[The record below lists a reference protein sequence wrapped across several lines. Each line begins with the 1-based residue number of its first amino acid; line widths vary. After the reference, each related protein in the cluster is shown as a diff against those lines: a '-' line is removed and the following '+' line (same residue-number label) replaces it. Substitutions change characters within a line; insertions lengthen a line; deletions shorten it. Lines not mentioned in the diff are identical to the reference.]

1 MHTLNNISNN
11 LVNLTYRGHEVAQH
25 AAENEENLG
34 DVLLHHIGDTHALEI
49 FSLRISLPE
58 FPKLFGIDL
67 SITKHVVMLWLAAVL
82 VFLVFNYGL
91 KWNRMIP
98 KGKLTGL
105 FEPIVV
111 FVRDEIVYMNFGKEG
126 KNFLPFFLTVFFFI
140 LFMNLLGLIPFM
152 STATSNISVTGALA
166 AVSFILIH
174 FSGIIKH
181 GFFKH
186 WRNFIPP
193 GVSLWIGPIML
204 PLEIIGTTGRC
215 FALCIRLF
223 ASMTAGHM
231 VILAFLGLIIVLHNI
246 FVGLFSVPI
255 ALLVFVL
262 EIFFAFLQAYIF
274 TFLSALFISMT
285 YRGAH

>member
-1 MHTLNNISNN
+1 MRTLNNFSNN
-11 LVNLTYRGHEVAQH
+11 LVNLTHHGHEVAQH
-25 AAENEENLG
+25 AAENEEKLG
-34 DVLLHHIGDTHALEI
+34 DVVLHHIGDTHEFEI
-49 FSLRISLPE
+49 FSLKLPLPE
-58 FPKLFGIDL
+58 FEFFGIDL

-82 VFLVFNYGL
+82 VFLVFNYGFR
-91 KWNRMIP
+91 WNRMVP
-98 KGKLTGL
+98 KGKLTGF

-152 STATSNISVTGALA
+152 ATATSNVSVTGALA

-174 FSGIIKH
+174 FSGIMRH

-193 GVSLWIGPIML
+193 GVPWWIAPIIL
-204 PLEIIGTTGRC
+204 PLEIIGTTGRS

-231 VILAFLGLIIVLHNI
+231 VILAFLGLIIVLHNV
-246 FVGLFSVPI
+246 FVGFFSVPV
-255 ALLVFVL
+255 ALIVFIL

-285 YRGAH
+285 YHGAH